1 MVWYFRWLKTF
12 IINSYVHIFVHMQD
26 FFTDDFFS
34 LLVVAIG
41 TLELE
46 VLYSSSPADK
56 SNYISLALVCACEF
70 VWVLLPLFRVGY
82 NLFNRQA
89 RHILAL
95 SCCPRLLLYYKWLWN
110 IYKHHKFNLCRRC
123 ARRVYCAHNK
133 RSTEIPSRPN
143 STRIS
148 CSRLQVIYYFYTFNV
163 FVWHALSTL
172 YKKRYSAKIAA
183 AITIIY

>member
-1 MVWYFRWLKTF
+1 
-12 IINSYVHIFVHMQD
+12 
-26 FFTDDFFS
+26 
-34 LLVVAIG
+34 
-41 TLELE
+41 
-46 VLYSSSPADK
+46 
-56 SNYISLALVCACEF
+56 VC
-70 VWVLLPLFRVGY
+70 LLPSPHPKVGY

-143 STRIS
+143 STGNPPPVP
-148 CSRLQVIYYFYTFNV
+148 SRFEVIYYFYTFHA
-163 FVWHALSTL
+163 FVRHALSTL
-172 YKKRYSAKIAA
+172 YNIQDIVRKLLQLLLIFIMAFFAEISCSLLQ
-183 AITIIY
+183 ITINWGSLCYICDFKFYTKIKMKYFMK

>member
-1 MVWYFRWLKTF
+1 VAETC
-12 IINSYVHIFVHMQD
+12 IFYASIHTYCIYACTWR
-26 FFTDDFFS
+26 FFMGDFFS

-41 TLELE
+41 FSESK
-46 VLYSSSPADK
+46 VLYSSAHTHK
-56 SNYISLALVCACEF
+56 SNIYISLAFASACVCLF
-70 VWVLLPLFRVGY
+70 VAFPSARVGY

-133 RSTEIPSRPN
+133 RSTKIPSRPN
-143 STRIS
+143 STGTPVA
-148 CSRLQVIYYFYTFNV
+148 SRSV
-163 FVWHALSTL
+163 
-172 YKKRYSAKIAA
+172 
-183 AITIIY
+183 